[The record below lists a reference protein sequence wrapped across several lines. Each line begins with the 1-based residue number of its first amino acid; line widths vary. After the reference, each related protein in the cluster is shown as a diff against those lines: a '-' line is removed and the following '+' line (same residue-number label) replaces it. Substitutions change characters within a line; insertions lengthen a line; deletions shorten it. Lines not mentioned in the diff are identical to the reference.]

1 MITALIL
8 AAGQSKRMGQPKM
21 LLPWGKSTVLQTVIS
36 TFQSAGV
43 DDVLVVTGA
52 AREPIESLIGRSVQ
66 TVHNPDYALG
76 EMLSSVQVGLAEKQ
90 REARAVLIGLG
101 DQPQT
106 QTRIVQRILQTYQRT
121 GAPLIVPS
129 FEKHRGHPWLVGR
142 EHWDEILHMTA
153 PQTLR
158 DFLNKHASKIKYI
171 EADTPSV
178 LSDLDTPDDYLKSKP

>member
-52 AREPIESLIGRSVQ
+52 AREQIESLIGRSVQ
-66 TVHNPDYALG
+66 TVYNPDYALG
-76 EMLSSVQVGLAEKQ
+76 EMLSSIQVGLAEKQ
-90 REARAVLIGLG
+90 REARAVLVGLG
-101 DQPQT
+101 DQPQI
-106 QTRIVQRILQTYQRT
+106 QDRLVQRILQTYQRT

-142 EHWDEILHMTA
+142 EYWDEILRMTA
-153 PQTLR
+153 PETMR
-158 DFLNKHASKIKYI
+158 DFLNHHASKIKYI

-178 LSDLDTPDDYLKSKP
+178 LADLDTPDDYSKSKP